1 MGETLDG
8 ALAALF
14 GGGSA
19 PREQTVAG
27 AAADTVPAGSPEFRA
42 LAATAR
48 GHYQAALT
56 AQREGDWARYGEEIR
71 KLGEVLARMG
81 DRPR

>member
-1 MGETLDG
+1 M
-8 ALAALF
+8 
-14 GGGSA
+14 
-19 PREQTVAG
+19 
-27 AAADTVPAGSPEFRA
+27 